1 MSNLTNEM
9 LLEEIWKEIEEQDL
23 KGELEK
29 EINEIVYM
37 TGNHADDNREDI
49 LCIIAEDRFESRSY
63 W

>member
-29 EINEIVYM
+29 EINEIVCM
-37 TGNHADDNREDI
+37 TGHHADDNREDI

-63 W
+63 

>member
-9 LLEEIWKEIEEQDL
+9 LLEEIWKEIEDQDL

-29 EINEIVYM
+29 EINEIV
-37 TGNHADDNREDI
+37 DI

-63 W
+63 